1 MSLKITVEERMSAMF
16 KVHISGVLDTSTYK
30 QFDSQIAPLLV
41 KKTDTIILDMEKLE
55 YISSMGVR
63 SVQKVSKQMK
73 DFNGKM
79 LMINVPLHIKEV
91 FEIIKAMPSEDIFES
106 IEEMDKYLISRQ
118 NKVKRKESGF
128 ED

>member
-1 MSLKITVEERMSAMF
+1 
-16 KVHISGVLDTSTYK
+16 
-30 QFDSQIAPLLV
+30 
-41 KKTDTIILDMEKLE
+41 MEKLE

>member
-1 MSLKITVEERMSAMF
+1 
-16 KVHISGVLDTSTYK
+16 
-30 QFDSQIAPLLV
+30 
-41 KKTDTIILDMEKLE
+41 
-55 YISSMGVR
+55 
-63 SVQKVSKQMK
+63 MK